1 MTEEQIEKTV
11 WLNRAFRAKHAIGAL
26 ESVRN
31 EKRSMAALCGMDYEN
46 DGSTNGSG
54 ENRQEQKNINLCE
67 IDHKIDQA
75 RKKLI
80 RIYSEIETV
89 INNVED
95 IELRTVLTYHYLSYM
110 TWETVAEKMN
120 CSVRTVKYKH
130 KKALDKVCIVLH
142 PASVI

>member
-1 MTEEQIEKTV
+1 MTEEQKEIRK
-11 WLNRAFRAKHAIGAL
+11 WLNRAFHTKHAIGAL

-31 EKRSMAALCGMDYEN
+31 EKRSMAALCGMNYEN

-67 IDHKIDQA
+67 IDYKIDQA
-75 RKKLI
+75 RKELI

-95 IELRTVLTYHYLSYM
+95 IELRAVLTYHYLSYI

-120 CSVRTVKYKH
+120 YSVRTVKYKH

>member
-1 MTEEQIEKTV
+1 M
-11 WLNRAFRAKHAIGAL
+11 FRQL
-26 ESVRN
+26 
-31 EKRSMAALCGMDYEN
+31 DY
-46 DGSTNGSG
+46 
-54 ENRQEQKNINLCE
+54 
-67 IDHKIDQA
+67 KIDQA
-75 RKKLI
+75 RKELI

-120 CSVRTVKYKH
+120 CAVRTVKYKH